1 VVPDQENEVEKQDA
15 VHEIVLKN
23 SFAAL
28 TLKHDEQC
36 TLQSDKR
43 EMSNVRFML

>member
-1 VVPDQENEVEKQDA
+1 VVPDQENVVEKQDA
-15 VHEIVLKN
+15 VHEIVL
-23 SFAAL
+23 

-36 TLQSDKR
+36 TPQSEKR